1 MEKLLHIKKKSKKLS
16 QSFYD
21 DGLGDLLDF
30 CDDSKREAIVQEE
43 SNAWTEK
50 APEPLTADDFFI
62 EKRAQRVKKAN
73 EQLAMESDD
82 ENQPMSGDDADM
94 GEEDFD
100 EDMES
105 GGEELG
111 SESNEDKDMDDR
123 KMSKNSEDGDED
135 EFDES
140 DFDDEDG
147 DEQGD
152 GDSEEDDVDGEDSE
166 DDEDTFITKEEAEE
180 DRKRAKELAKKGLIS
195 PENSINFFS
204 NFLF

>member
-1 MEKLLHIKKKSKKLS
+1 MS

-30 CDDSKREAIVQEE
+30 CDDSKREAIVQKE
-43 SNAWTEK
+43 SNAWTEV

-73 EQLAMESDD
+73 EQLAMESDN
-82 ENQPMSGDDADM
+82 ENQPMSGDDEDID
-94 GEEDFD
+94 EEDFD
-100 EDMES
+100 EDM
-105 GGEELG
+105 
-111 SESNEDKDMDDR
+111 DDR
-123 KMSKNSEDGDED
+123 KMAKNSEDEDED

-147 DEQGD
+147 GERGD
-152 GDSEEDDVDGEDSE
+152 GDIEEDDVDGEDSE
-166 DDEDTFITKEEAEE
+166 EDENTFITKEEAEK

-195 PENSINFFS
+195 PENSTFFNS
-204 NFLF
+204 F